1 VRLEVI
7 RDHEDRVTGLALR
20 TRERSVVLGQFL
32 NPADKASFAR
42 AFAPA
47 LARIRG

>member
-1 VRLEVI
+1 MRGDGVP
-7 RDHEDRVTGLALR
+7 
-20 TRERSVVLGQFL
+20 LGQFL

-47 LARIRG
+47 LARVKG